1 MGTRRGQAVSAEPT
15 LLTQWTGVL
24 IGDAQARTKPI
35 DELGH
40 MLPVLIMDVRLDNP
54 THNHL
59 RVEQPFAAADMH
71 QCQAAARRF
80 RKGTR
85 VTVQAPIA
93 HVHIKAENTA
103 HIHIHQ
109 PEETTV

>member
-1 MGTRRGQAVSAEPT
+1 MSAEPS

-24 IGDAQARTKPI
+24 IADAQARTRPI

-40 MLPVLIMDVRLDNP
+40 MLPVLVMDVRLDNP

-59 RVEQPFAAADMH
+59 RVEQPFPLADIH
-71 QCQAAARRF
+71 QCQAAARRY
-80 RKGTR
+80 RKGQR

-93 HVHIKAENTA
+93 HVHIKAEHTA
-103 HIHIHQ
+103 HIHIHTKE
-109 PEETTV
+109 EETV